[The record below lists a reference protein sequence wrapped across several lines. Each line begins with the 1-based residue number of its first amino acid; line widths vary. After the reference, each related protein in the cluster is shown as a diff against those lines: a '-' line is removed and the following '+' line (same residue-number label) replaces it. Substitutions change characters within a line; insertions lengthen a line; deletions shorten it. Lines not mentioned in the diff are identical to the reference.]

1 MQGRVVHALIRRE
14 VDVYRAQGLHEE
26 AIELLENTLRS
37 HPGLPGPVKAG
48 FQSQISRLRDEVAC
62 RSADEQGL
70 VSDEQLDVIRNGW
83 TDSDALEDHLEC
95 AVVLH
100 ALGRCAEALK
110 EFVTAAVKGQPL
122 DSIMPQMADCL
133 ARASTPPA
141 VAQETERIAGAVL
154 HEPTPERVSL
164 FGLAAA
170 EIMAETGHLEHA
182 AALTRRLAVSG
193 AVPPHCRER
202 LQALAE
208 RMIGSTCRPQ
218 RPSLS
223 ERLRGWLRRPGAGR

>member
-26 AIELLENTLRS
+26 ALELLEKTLRS
-37 HPGLPGPVKAG
+37 HPALPGPVRDG
-48 FQSQISRLRDEVAC
+48 FQSQISRLRDEVAS
-62 RSADEQGL
+62 RSADDQCL

-83 TDSDALEDHLEC
+83 TGSDALEDHLEC

-100 ALGRCAEALK
+100 ALGRCAEALA

-122 DSIMPQMADCL
+122 DSIMPHMADCL

-154 HEPTPERVSL
+154 HAPTPESVSL
-164 FGLAAA
+164 FGLAVA
-170 EIMAETGHLEHA
+170 EIMAGTGHLEHA

-193 AVPPHCRER
+193 AVPPRCRER

-208 RMIGSTCRPQ
+208 RTVESPCRPP

-223 ERLRGWLRRPGAGR
+223 ERLRGWLRRPGGGR